1 MSAFGASWGDGVL
14 EIRNLLRKIEVL
26 FFGFSG
32 VFGFGWLSL
41 IDLGGVGVE
50 EVVFWSS
57 VSMLHSVLQTLPI
70 SWIFL
75 FYLFFIFV

>member
-1 MSAFGASWGDGVL
+1 
-14 EIRNLLRKIEVL
+14 
-26 FFGFSG
+26 
-32 VFGFGWLSL
+32 L